1 MLESMMKTKNNNEDD
16 TKHNLSFIQE
26 LLRET
31 AQQRKQLDTNARE
44 TTGTAA
50 DAHELSTSTAEATP
64 QSDVSSNAT
73 SITATIG
80 RHLDTRTHIVGELY
94 DTEKSFCE
102 QLRDLVEKYAKP
114 LSEMLI

>member
-1 MLESMMKTKNNNEDD
+1 MLESMMKTKNNEDD

-80 RHLDTRTHIVGELY
+80 RHLVSVVVAVVRLLSRVY
-94 DTEKSFCE
+94 VS
-102 QLRDLVEKYAKP
+102 P
-114 LSEMLI
+114 L